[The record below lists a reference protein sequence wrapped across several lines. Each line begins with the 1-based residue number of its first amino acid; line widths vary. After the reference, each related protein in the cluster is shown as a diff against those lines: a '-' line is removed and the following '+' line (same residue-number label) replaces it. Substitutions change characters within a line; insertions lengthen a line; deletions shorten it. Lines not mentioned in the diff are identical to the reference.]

1 MLFRSIVLTVLIA
14 VPLGAWAAYRQG
26 GWVDRALMGFSVLG
40 FSIPSFVLGYCFVWL
55 FGLKLNLLPSQ
66 GYVRYDESIEGW
78 ISHLILPSLTLC
90 CIYVALIARVTRA
103 SVAEMLT
110 EDFIR
115 TARAKGITEMQ
126 VLLGHA
132 LRNAAVPIVTVVGV
146 GIAIL
151 IGGVVVTEIV
161 FAIPG
166 LGSLTIDAVMSRD
179 YPLIQGVTLFFSML
193 YMFINLLIDLS
204 YTLFDPRIRE

>member
-1 MLFRSIVLTVLIA
+1 M
-14 VPLGAWAAYRQG
+14 
-26 GWVDRALMGFSVLG
+26 
-40 FSIPSFVLGYCFVWL
+40 
-55 FGLKLNLLPSQ
+55 
-66 GYVRYDESIEGW
+66 

-166 LGSLTIDAVMSRD
+166 LGSLKIGRAHV
-179 YPLIQGVTLFFSML
+179 
-193 YMFINLLIDLS
+193 
-204 YTLFDPRIRE
+204 

>member
-1 MLFRSIVLTVLIA
+1 M
-14 VPLGAWAAYRQG
+14 
-26 GWVDRALMGFSVLG
+26 
-40 FSIPSFVLGYCFVWL
+40 
-55 FGLKLNLLPSQ
+55 
-66 GYVRYDESIEGW
+66 
-78 ISHLILPSLTLC
+78 
-90 CIYVALIARVTRA
+90 ALIARVTRA